1 MNNTNDPSQFNR
13 RDFLNSS
20 ASGFAMAMAG
30 GAILEFTPG
39 VLGQREEALKSDST
53 PPVNVG
59 LIGCGVW
66 GRELLKTLATIPNAP
81 VVAVSDTY
89 PAYLR
94 RGLRGAPKA
103 KGYPSHN
110 ELLADEDVRAVVV
123 ATPTHH
129 HREVVLAAIQAG
141 KHVYCEAPM
150 AHEIED
156 ARTIAKAAEA
166 APKLNFQV
174 GLQTRSDPQR
184 HFLIDFIRT
193 GAMGKNALAKGQWH
207 KKTSW
212 RRVSPNAARQKE
224 LNWRL
229 EHNLSLGLI
238 GEIGV
243 HQVDALGWFM
253 NERPVAVNGFG
264 SIIQWNDGRK
274 VPDTIQAVFDYPS
287 GARTMYDCTLAN
299 SFDASY
305 DMIYGSYA
313 ALMMRGARAWMF
325 KEADSPLLG
334 WEVYAKKNSF
344 FMETGISLVANAT
357 KLTNHSDDPNKDPE
371 GTKPSRFHAL
381 ETFAKNC
388 YKHQVAVEDFEA
400 LFGDDDPGALAEHLA
415 ETNKNKR
422 PYATYQD
429 GYESI
434 VIAAKANEA
443 INSGRRVEW
452 NENEYSL

>member
-1 MNNTNDPSQFNR
+1 MNNIDDQSQFNR

-20 ASGFAMAMAG
+20 ASGIAMAVTAG
-30 GAILEFTPG
+30 GVLELAPG
-39 VLGQREEALKSDST
+39 VLGQAEEALKGDST

-59 LIGCGVW
+59 LIGCGIW

-103 KGYPSHN
+103 MGYQSHN
-110 ELLADEDVRAVVV
+110 ELLADENVQAVVI
-123 ATPTHH
+123 ATPTHR
-129 HREVVLAAIQAG
+129 HREVVLAAIQSG

-150 AHEIED
+150 AHNIDD
-156 ARTIAKAAEA
+156 ARAIAQAAEA

-229 EHNLSLGLI
+229 DHKLSLGLI

-243 HQVDALGWFM
+243 HQIDALGWFM

-264 SIIQWNDGRK
+264 SIIQWNDGRQ
-274 VPDTIQAVFDYPS
+274 VPDTVQAVFDYPS

-344 FMETGISLVANAT
+344 FMETGIALVANAT
-357 KLTNHSDDPNKDPE
+357 KLTNHSNDPNKDPE

-381 ETFAKNC
+381 EAFAKNC

-400 LFGDDDPGALAEHLA
+400 LFGGDDPEALVEHLA
-415 ETNKNKR
+415 ETNKNKL
-422 PYATYQD
+422 PYATHQD

-434 VIAAKANEA
+434 VIAAKADEA
-443 INSGRRVEW
+443 ISSGRRVEW
-452 NENEYSL
+452 NENEYSF

>member
-1 MNNTNDPSQFNR
+1 MNKDDSSQFNR

-20 ASGFAMAMAG
+20 ASGLAIAMAS
-30 GAILEFTPG
+30 GAVLELTPQ
-39 VLGQREEALKSDST
+39 VIGQVEDAPKNDNT
-53 PPVNVG
+53 PPVTVG
-59 LIGCGVW
+59 VIGCGVW

-103 KGYPSHN
+103 KGYPSHT
-110 ELLADEDVRAVVV
+110 ELLSNENVQAVVV
-123 ATPTHH
+123 ATPTHL
-129 HREVVLAAIQAG
+129 HREVALAALEAG

-150 AHEIED
+150 AHDIDD
-156 ARTIAKAAEA
+156 ARAIANAAQS

-184 HFLIDFIRT
+184 HFLIQFLRT
-193 GAMGKNALAKGQWH
+193 GVMGKNALAKGQWH

-212 RRVSPNAARQKE
+212 RRVSPNTARQKE

-229 EHNLSLGLI
+229 DHKLSLGLI

-243 HQVDALGWFM
+243 HQVDALGWLM
-253 NERPVAVNGFG
+253 NERPVSVTGFG
-264 SIIQWNDGRK
+264 SIIQWNDGRN
-274 VPDTIQAVFDYPS
+274 VPDTIQTVFDYPS
-287 GARTMYDCTLAN
+287 GARAIYDCTLAN

-344 FMETGISLVANAT
+344 FGETGIALVANAT
-357 KLTNHSDDPNKDPE
+357 KLTRWRLRISRRCSVTTIPRRSPSTWPRP
-371 GTKPSRFHAL
+371 TKTNSLTRRPRMGLSPSSSQPRPTRPSTVAHAL
-381 ETFAKNC
+381 NGTRANTVFKQSLDE
-388 YKHQVAVEDFEA
+388 KHHTV
-400 LFGDDDPGALAEHLA
+400 GP
-415 ETNKNKR
+415 
-422 PYATYQD
+422 
-429 GYESI
+429 
-434 VIAAKANEA
+434 
-443 INSGRRVEW
+443 RVECCGHHCVRGA
-452 NENEYSL
+452 NPG

>member
-1 MNNTNDPSQFNR
+1 MNNTDDPSQFNR

-30 GAILEFTPG
+30 GAILEFNPG
-39 VLGQREEALKSDST
+39 VLGQTEEALKSDST

-110 ELLADEDVRAVVV
+110 ELLADENVHAVVI
-123 ATPTHH
+123 ATPTHRH
-129 HREVVLAAIQAG
+129 QEVVLAAIQAG

-150 AHEIED
+150 AHKIED

-174 GLQTRSDPQR
+174 GLQTRSAPQR

-212 RRVSPNAARQKE
+212 RRVSPNAARQRE

-229 EHNLSLGLI
+229 DRKLSLGLI

-264 SIIQWNDGRK
+264 SIIQWNDGRN
-274 VPDTIQAVFDYPS
+274 VPDTVQAVFDYPS

-381 ETFAKNC
+381 ETFSKNC
-388 YKHQVAVEDFEA
+388 YKHQAAVEDFEA
-400 LFGDDDPGALAEHLA
+400 LFGDDNPGALAEHLA
-415 ETNKNKR
+415 ETNKNKL
-422 PYATYQD
+422 PYATHQD
-429 GYESI
+429 GYES
-434 VIAAKANEA
+434 VLIAAKANEA

-452 NENEYSL
+452 NESEYSL